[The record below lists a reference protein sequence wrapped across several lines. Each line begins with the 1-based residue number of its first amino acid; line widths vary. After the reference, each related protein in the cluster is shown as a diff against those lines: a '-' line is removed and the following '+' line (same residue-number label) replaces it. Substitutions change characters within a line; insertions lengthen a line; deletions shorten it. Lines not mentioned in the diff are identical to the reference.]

1 MSEKNNIKTACEN
14 ANHVCDKT
22 QYKEATL
29 MEKIKLTLHLIY
41 CRACRKYTSN
51 NQKLTKVVKN
61 SKVKCMNSK
70 EKKSLETNLTK
81 AINERQN

>member
-1 MSEKNNIKTACEN
+1 MCKENNIKTACQN

-51 NQKLTKVVKN
+51 NQKLTKVVKD
-61 SKVKCMNSK
+61 SKVECMNSK
-70 EKKSLETNLTK
+70 EKEALEVTLTD
-81 AINERQN
+81 AIKEQQN

>member
-1 MSEKNNIKTACEN
+1 MSKENNIKTACHN

-29 MEKIKLTLHLIY
+29 LEKIKLTLHLIY

-51 NQKLTKVVKN
+51 NQKLTKVVKK
-61 SKVKCMNSK
+61 SKVECMNSK
-70 EKKSLETNLTK
+70 EKKSLETNLTE
-81 AINERQN
+81 AIKERQY